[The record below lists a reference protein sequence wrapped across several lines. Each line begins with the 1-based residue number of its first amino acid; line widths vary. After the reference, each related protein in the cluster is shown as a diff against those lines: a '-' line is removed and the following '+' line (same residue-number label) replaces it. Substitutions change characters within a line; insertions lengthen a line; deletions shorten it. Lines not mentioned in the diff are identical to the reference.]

1 MRIQPG
7 RRLIFVHEMRVK
19 EEEEDEQRYMGEE
32 VHLFSGF
39 CFLGEARGKVCRVR
53 DGLRSL
59 NNVPNSSG
67 LRGRVIRK
75 ETHLK

>member
-1 MRIQPG
+1 MV
-7 RRLIFVHEMRVK
+7 VHEMRVK
-19 EEEEDEQRYMGEE
+19 EEEEDQQRYVGEE

-39 CFLGEARGKVCRVR
+39 CFLGEARGKMCRVR
-53 DGLRSL
+53 GGLRSL

-67 LRGRVIRK
+67 LGRREWGGGMRK